1 MAEPDAP
8 ANGTETDDGDEHEPR
23 QQPRKA
29 ADRSEHGVPSEGA
42 VVSDRFSSD
51 EIFQRI
57 IAAAEE
63 EIREGRRELFFSA
76 LAGGMAITITFLVY
90 ASLYGTTG
98 GDPIVSSIL
107 YPIGFIYIILG
118 GYQLYTENTLPPV
131 ALTLERLASIPALFR
146 NWGVV
151 ALGNFTGGALG
162 AVALAYTG
170 VLSPEAADAAITISQ
185 KGVDET
191 FWNLF
196 VKGAFAGLIVAGV
209 VWVEYAARDTISRLA
224 VIYLA
229 FLCIPLG
236 NLYHSVVSFTEMI
249 YLYLHGNVGLAVGMF
264 DFVVPVFLGNT
275 AGGVILV
282 TVVNYYQT
290 SEHRLGQVGGSRRI
304 SRLTAP
310 EWLFGRWVG
319 RSYVP
324 LLDTHEAEI
333 DRETVGERIL
343 VPISNPRTE
352 SGLVEL
358 AYTYAAQ
365 QDEASVHLVHIVTQ
379 PDNVRFQSNAESR
392 ERIIQSSERQ
402 MERYRKQARAFDIE
416 PEISTVVTHDAFEEI
431 FHQAKQDAADLV
443 VMGWDDDKPW
453 DTVKRAH
460 PIEELTGTLPCKFLV
475 LKDRGLDVSDILLT
489 TAGGPDSDLSA
500 EVAKALRDAAGA
512 NVTLLHVVDGPEE
525 RDDGEQF
532 LKEWAGERGLD
543 DAEIIIDD
551 SGDVE
556 GVIEREAA
564 NRTLVMIGASE
575 RGMLARLASDSLH
588 LDVVNTVD
596 CCVLLA
602 ETPYRRPLLKRLF
615 GRQ

>member
-1 MAEPDAP
+1 MAEPDVQESDREQAP
-8 ANGTETDDGDEHEPR
+8 ADRH
-23 QQPRKA
+23 QPSQ
-29 ADRSEHGVPSEGA
+29 RSESAQSNHGVPSEGA

-98 GDPIVSSIL
+98 GDPILSAIL

-131 ALTLERLASIPALFR
+131 ALTLERLASVPALFR

-162 AVALAYTG
+162 AIALAYTG

-196 VKGAFAGLIVAGV
+196 VKGAFAGLVVAGV

-236 NLYHSVVSFTEMI
+236 NLYHSVVSFTEMV
-249 YLYLHGNVGLAVGMF
+249 YLFLHGNVGLAVGMF

-290 SEHRLGQVGGSRRI
+290 SEHRLGQMGGSRRI
-304 SRLTAP
+304 SRLTSA

-324 LLDTHEAEI
+324 LLDTHEATI
-333 DRETVGERIL
+333 DREAEGERIL

-365 QDEASVHLVHIVTQ
+365 QENASVHLVHIVTQ
-379 PDNVRFQSNAESR
+379 PANMRFQSNVESR
-392 ERIIQSSERQ
+392 QRIIESSERQ
-402 MERYRKQARAFDIE
+402 MERYRSQARAFDIE

-431 FHQAKQDAADLV
+431 FHQGKRDAADLV

-475 LKDRGLDVSDILLT
+475 LKDRGLDVSDVLLA

-500 EVAKALRDAAGA
+500 DVAKALRDAAGA
-512 NVTLLHVVDGPEE
+512 NISLLHVVDGPEE
-525 RDDGEQF
+525 RDDGEAF
-532 LKEWAGERGLD
+532 LREWAGDRGLD
-543 DAEIIIDD
+543 GAEIIIDD

-564 NRTLVMIGASE
+564 NRTLVMLGASE
-575 RGMLARLASDSLH
+575 RGMLARLASNSLH
-588 LDVVNTVD
+588 LDVVNTVE

-602 ETPYRRPLLKRLF
+602 ETPYRRPLRKRLF
-615 GRQ
+615 GRK